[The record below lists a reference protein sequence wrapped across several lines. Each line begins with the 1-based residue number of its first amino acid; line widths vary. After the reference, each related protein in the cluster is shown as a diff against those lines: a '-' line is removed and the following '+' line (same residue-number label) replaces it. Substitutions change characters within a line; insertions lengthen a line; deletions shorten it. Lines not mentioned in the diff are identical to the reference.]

1 MKSATQGSANSAAT
15 GTPPMK
21 LVNPL
26 NLAEQDWI
34 AMMRHQSQRTIDLFG
49 NLAAKGGNR
58 ATGFGRYMIVR
69 SEEVLSL
76 LDTDPS
82 TAEFVFMSAS
92 KELGNFMRFCRENGV
107 DSGDPVRQKECIEI
121 IDQYSLRKN

>member
-1 MKSATQGSANSAAT
+1 MKSTTQGGANSAAT
-15 GTPPMK
+15 ATPPMK

-26 NLAEQDWI
+26 NLPEQDWI

-58 ATGFGRYMIVR
+58 ATDFGRYMIVR

-82 TAEFVFMSAS
+82 TAEFIFMAVS
-92 KELGNFMRFCRENGV
+92 KELGDIMRFGRENGV
-107 DSGDPVRQKECIEI
+107 DSGDPIRQKECIEI